1 MIENILKIPQL
12 IKNNK
17 ISFSQHEFIKVFENY
32 SFYAITN
39 NISLKEEEERK
50 IIQNIKESQIIIFSQ
65 SEGLNEETEN
75 KYLILGFEKTLIILD
90 QSTASISFLLKL
102 VSINSEISVC
112 FLNDTKKILKEKIEI
127 HNQEIEPDGIFQ
139 EEIINF
145 KNNCSIISNQTMIK
159 IYSII
164 CPCILGYLIKKS
176 YFKTKRYRIE
186 KFMQDIEDNYTP
198 ETISENEYVE
208 LRIVGI
214 GSLFFCNLIYHIKK
228 GELYV
233 IKKPKSK
240 NPDNAKLIER
250 ETENYSK
257 IMHPFFPKFIGRI
270 KDKDYIVIEFI
281 NGQTLEKVEEL
292 GLSFDD
298 LTAVIFELLMIIQ
311 YFHDR
316 GLIYRDIKPNNIMID
331 EHKTVVMIDFD
342 RLIDSGKENDNL
354 DQTLDL
360 NTDTYIAP
368 EIFNGE
374 VTKYSFKS
382 DIYSLGK
389 FVEYLINGTERNN
402 DPKKVKYQA
411 EYSIIKQIFIKCI
424 DKKAENR
431 PSISDLLVDFI
442 IIFQQKIFI
451 EGLFA
456 DYRIHFNYLNIFN
469 NTNQPKIQNTI
480 GNINYEFQYIM
491 QFINKVFH
499 FLSFDENKIDR
510 KAQSD
515 LGLIYQ
521 KSQ

>member
-1 MIENILKIPQL
+1 MSSKILQYFKL
-12 IKNNK
+12 LSNNK
-17 ISFSQHEFIKVFENY
+17 IKITNHKLKKVIHGY
-32 SFYAITN
+32 SFIYISSEIKLETN
-39 NISLKEEEERK
+39 EKVYQKMKESSIIIIKEYKEKNEEENDIQYF
-50 IIQNIKESQIIIFSQ
+50 IIGFKQTLLIVKQESIQFIYKLLSCKPDLTICFLENSKEQFNKHIIID
-65 SEGLNEETEN
+65 
-75 KYLILGFEKTLIILD
+75 YHEKVADHI
-90 QSTASISFLLKL
+90 FCK
-102 VSINSEISVC
+102 EISYFEREFV
-112 FLNDTKKILKEKIEI
+112 ILPRNSFYKA
-127 HNQEIEPDGIFQ
+127 
-139 EEIINF
+139 II
-145 KNNCSIISNQTMIK
+145 
-159 IYSII
+159 
-164 CPCILGYLIKKS
+164 PCIAGYLINNG
-176 YFKTKRYRIE
+176 YMKTFEDRLQAYSKRNIRTYEPDEFIFLKLIDSTLISQCSLYYNIE
-186 KFMQDIEDNYTP
+186 EEQLM
-198 ETISENEYVE
+198 
-208 LRIVGI
+208 
-214 GSLFFCNLIYHIKK
+214 
-228 GELYV
+228 V
-233 IKKPKSK
+233 IKKHSLQDVDYHKLK
-240 NPDNAKLIER
+240 AREIDNYENTSHPLIP
-250 ETENYSK
+250 T
-257 IMHPFFPKFIGRI
+257 FFGTMEQDGQQSII
-270 KDKDYIVIEFI
+270 IEFI

-298 LTAVIFELLMIIQ
+298 LTTVIFELLMIIQ